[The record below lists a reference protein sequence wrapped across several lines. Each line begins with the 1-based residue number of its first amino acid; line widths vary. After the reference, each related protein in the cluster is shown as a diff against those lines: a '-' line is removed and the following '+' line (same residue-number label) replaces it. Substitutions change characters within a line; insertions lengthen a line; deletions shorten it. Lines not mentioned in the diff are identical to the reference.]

1 MAFRS
6 PSKISTHAS
15 SVFYFRGS
23 EASLEMSLGSRN
35 RAIITTGI
43 LGVLAST
50 YALFVELKA
59 DGNPGYKAMCD
70 IGEMASCTRV
80 LTSPYSKGFGLLD
93 TGIPNPIFGVLYY
106 CLMIFLSTFDQVTM
120 ARFQFLLSLAALSSS
135 VYLAGLLIF
144 VLHDICVVCIS
155 TYLVNGALVYLAYK
169 KMQAIALKNK

>member
-1 MAFRS
+1 MAS
-6 PSKISTHAS
+6 CSTNCLSHGT

-23 EASLEMSLGSRN
+23 EASSEMSLGHRN

-70 IGEMASCTRV
+70 INEMASCTRV
-80 LTSPYSKGFGLLD
+80 LTSPYSKGFGLGIK
-93 TGIPNPIFGVLYY
+93 TEIPNPIFGVLYY
-106 CLMIFLSTFDQVTM
+106 CLMIFLSTFEQMSM

-155 TYLVNGALVYLAYK
+155 TYFINGALVYLVYK
-169 KMQAIALKNK
+169 KMQSITLKNK